1 MIDMRKILKKTVTLM
16 MTAVIGVSMSCPKMI
31 VYAGQ
36 RMQMQERYTT
46 PKEWNYTEI
55 TAYQFGS
62 TDKFEDYLQ
71 TGGTHLYNDK
81 FQEKDHMVKITVADS
96 GYFTIATQTDGNR
109 SQKVNLYDST
119 KEKVLAQTTS
129 DGDLEYGRLAKAGE
143 VFYLQMPEKID
154 KIFVTTGVIK
164 DGFGSMKASD
174 TYYESGTG
182 STTYHPFSI
191 KKRSAVEFNISAI
204 DRNSGIT
211 YASYDDDFVHGLTK
225 GEYRLAIKA
234 PTIQLNAVSYTSSS
248 KSKKVAYKKSKAK
261 KIKLDGQT
269 SNIYTTGEETSRWYK
284 ISITSTKKK
293 RILNLGKNTVSGGY
307 KFTIY
312 KKGKKKAIKT
322 IKVTGNANAKTA
334 KMPKKKGTYY
344 IRISK
349 LTKKTNGTYE
359 IGYY

>member
-211 YASYDDDFVHGLTK
+211 YAHI
-225 GEYRLAIKA
+225 E
-234 PTIQLNAVSYTSSS
+234 
-248 KSKKVAYKKSKAK
+248 KK
-261 KIKLDGQT
+261 
-269 SNIYTTGEETSRWYK
+269 E
-284 ISITSTKKK
+284 K
-293 RILNLGKNTVSGGY
+293 RTMEKN
-307 KFTIY
+307 
-312 KKGKKKAIKT
+312 
-322 IKVTGNANAKTA
+322 
-334 KMPKKKGTYY
+334 
-344 IRISK
+344 R
-349 LTKKTNGTYE
+349 
-359 IGYY
+359 